1 MQTSNPSA
9 ISNGLRYLDDRGWSE
24 LIDSRWTAG
33 VREELERSGLGLTED
48 EIIEI
53 CNVAIV
59 PEPDWDTKER
69 LNITDWPTQQ
79 DQINTSIKYN
89 AFSEHTLQLIDKYT
103 NEILN
108 GRTNLDRFNLP
119 EHAGLCTAG
128 APLIGAYIVCNY
140 ARTSL
145 EPSRD
150 APAGQTSSPTNW
162 EIDAKQEEL
171 VQQWAEAKK
180 LWFPHAEQLLSST
193 FGPLI
198 AEGAEAKV
206 YYKDGCTS
214 VVKARASIYATFGR
228 ALEAIVL
235 HNTLFPETQMSVI
248 GFTRD
253 TDGLFRCILTQ
264 PYIGCKRLATKAEI
278 DEMVAA
284 KGFHDNYGGQGVN
297 YIGDRLLLE
306 DMHPANVFLDILT
319 EKPTCIDCIVKFIP
333 QKN

>member
-1 MQTSNPSA
+1 MQPV
-9 ISNGLRYLDDRGWSE
+9 G
-24 LIDSRWTAG
+24 
-33 VREELERSGLGLTED
+33 
-48 EIIEI
+48 
-53 CNVAIV
+53 
-59 PEPDWDTKER
+59 
-69 LNITDWPTQQ
+69 Q
-79 DQINTSIKYN
+79 DQINTSIKCN
-89 AFSEHTLQLIDKYT
+89 AFSEHTLELIDNYT
-103 NEILN
+103 NDILN

-140 ARTSL
+140 ARRSL
-145 EPSRD
+145 ETSGD
-150 APAGQTSSPTNW
+150 ATTGQAGSPTNW

-180 LWFPHAEQLLSST
+180 LWFPHAEQYLAAS

-214 VVKARASIYATFGR
+214 VVKARTSIYATFGR

-253 TDGLFRCILTQ
+253 ADGLFRCVLTQ

-284 KGFHDNYGGQGVN
+284 KGFRDNYGGQGVN
-297 YIGDRLLLE
+297 YIGDRLHLE
-306 DMHPANVFLDILT
+306 DMHPANVFIDLLT
-319 EKPTCIDCIVKFIP
+319 DKPTCIDCIVKFIR
-333 QKN
+333 KNSSDNGEVKFFNETLFK